1 MDCDTVWGWKDLVS
15 SAYRDSVAGFVL
27 LALVLALESGTN
39 VWMILGLTGQVFV
52 VVQIIQDTILVLEI
66 MGKATELNPTMMMLS
81 LSMYLS

>member
-1 MDCDTVWGWKDLVS
+1 LDCDTVWGWKDLVS

-27 LALVLALESGTN
+27 LALVHALESGTN

-66 MGKATELNPTMMMLS
+66 MGKATGLNPTMMMLS
-81 LSMYLS
+81 LSMYLL